1 MTEPGNVVDRF
12 WDKPHAHE
20 ASQVDIF
27 YCFRLL
33 LGRSPSAEEWSGHS
47 MMAGEPLHAVV
58 ASYLKSLEFSL
69 RGLAAPTPSSDVVLA
84 ELPDFRIYCD
94 VSDPAVGKHVH
105 AGHYEPEVAAIFRR
119 LLKPGMGVIDIG
131 ANIGFFSMLSAT
143 LVGPAGFVLAVEP
156 NPHNAKL
163 LECSRRVNGFEH
175 VRLAQVAA
183 GPDTGVLA
191 LHTSHSTGTTS
202 EVQDGLAA
210 MLAADTVPC
219 IQLDRLVPAG
229 RRIDFIKIDVDGAE
243 YKALLGCRETI
254 MRDRPHIVSEF
265 APDMLRGIS
274 GLDGVGYLTWLG
286 SFDYEV
292 TVLNLDGSTER
303 MGQDWSA
310 VMQAYHARGTDHID
324 ILVSP
329 LPSS

>member
-1 MTEPGNVVDRF
+1 MTELVNVADRF
-12 WDKPHAHE
+12 WDRSHAHE
-20 ASQVDIF
+20 ASQADIF

-33 LGRSPSAEEWSGHS
+33 LGRSPSPAEWPGHS

-58 ASYLKSLEFSL
+58 ASYLNSLEFSL
-69 RGLAAPTPSSDVVLA
+69 RGLGAPTPSSDVMLA
-84 ELPDFRIYCD
+84 ELPEFRIYCD
-94 VSDPAVGKHVH
+94 VSDPAVGRHVS

-143 LVGPAGFVLAVEP
+143 LVGAAGFVLAVEP
-156 NPHNAKL
+156 NPRNAKL

-175 VRLAQVAA
+175 VRLAQLAA
-183 GPDTGVLA
+183 GPDTGVFA

-219 IQLDRLVPAG
+219 VQLDRLVPAG
-229 RRIDFIKIDVDGAE
+229 RCIDFIKIDVDGAE

-254 MRDRPHIVSEF
+254 ARDRPHIVSEF
-265 APDMLRGIS
+265 APDMLLGIS
-274 GLDGVGYLTWLG
+274 GLDGEGYLAWLG

-292 TVLNLDGSTER
+292 AVINLDGSLEQA
-303 MGQDWSA
+303 GQDWSA
-310 VMQAYHARGTDHID
+310 VMRAYRARGTDHID
-324 ILVSP
+324 ILASP
-329 LPSS
+329 RPSR